1 MKYITTFF
9 LVIIFGAL
17 IYAGISKFTGIVGRT
32 EKNGVGCTCHNVQRD
47 NSVQVQ
53 ITGPD
58 TLIKGQSG
66 EYQITLSGGPAVQ
79 GGFNV
84 ASFLG
89 TLSPVDA
96 SSQLMLSE
104 LTHTNPKTFS
114 GGSVSWSFNFTAAN
128 QVYTDTIFSAG
139 NSVNGDGFNN
149 SLDRW
154 NFGQRFVVHVIDQV
168 SSVEDENVIAKDFIL
183 DQNYPNPFNPSTSIQ
198 YAVSS
203 PQFVSLKVYDAAGK
217 EVATLVYE
225 YKPAGSYNVQF
236 TTSGLQLSSGVYYY
250 RLQAGDPSAS
260 IGQSFVETKKMILLK

>member
-1 MKYITTFF
+1 MKYSTTFF

-79 GGFNV
+79 GGFNI

-114 GGSVSWSFNFTAAN
+114 GGSVSWTFNFTAAN

-149 SLDRW
+149 SQDRW

-168 SSVEDENVIAKDFIL
+168 SSVEDVNIVVKDFIL
-183 DQNYPNPFNPSTSIQ
+183 DQNYPNPFNPSTNISWQ
-198 YAVSS
+198 SS
-203 PQFVSLKVYDAAGK
+203 VGSHHTLKVYDAAGK
-217 EVATLVYE
+217 EVATLVDE
-225 YKPAGSYNVQF
+225 YKPAGTYNVEF
-236 TTSGLQLSSGVYYY
+236 TMNNLQLSSGVYYY
-250 RLQAGDPSAS
+250 QLKAENF
-260 IGQSFVETKKMILLK
+260 IETKKMILMK

>member
-1 MKYITTFF
+1 MKYITTFS

-79 GGFNV
+79 GGFNI

-114 GGSVSWSFNFTAAN
+114 GGSVSWTFNFTAAN

-149 SLDRW
+149 SQDRW

-168 SSVEDENVIAKDFIL
+168 SSVEGNNFVVNNFKL
-183 DQNYPNPFNPSTSIQ
+183 DQNYPNPFNPSTMINYSIPQ
-198 YAVSS
+198 SS
-203 PQFVSLKVYDAAGK
+203 FVTLKVYDIIGN
-217 EVATLVYE
+217 EIATLVNE
-225 YKPAGSYNVQF
+225 TKSAGKYDVSFEASN
-236 TTSGLQLSSGVYYY
+236 LSNGVYLY
-250 RLQAGDPSAS
+250 S
-260 IGQSFVETKKMILLK
+260 IKTNNFTSTKKMILMK

>member
-1 MKYITTFF
+1 MKYSTTFF
-9 LVIIFGAL
+9 LVFIFGAL

-79 GGFNV
+79 GGFNI

-104 LTHTNPKTFS
+104 LTHTSPKTFS
-114 GGSVSWSFNFTAAN
+114 GGSVSWTFNFTAAN

-149 SLDRW
+149 SQDRW

-168 SSVEDENVIAKDFIL
+168 SSVEENNVLANNFKL
-183 DQNYPNPFNPSTSIQ
+183 DQNYPNPFNPSTMISYSIPQ
-198 YAVSS
+198 SS
-203 PQFVSLKVYDAAGK
+203 FVTLKVYDIIGN
-217 EVATLVYE
+217 EVATLVNE
-225 YKPAGSYNVQF
+225 TKSAGNYDVRFDASN
-236 TTSGLQLSSGVYYY
+236 LSNGVYLY
-250 RLQAGDPSAS
+250 S
-260 IGQSFVETKKMILLK
+260 IKTTNFTSTKKMILVK

>member
-1 MKYITTFF
+1 MKYITTFS

-79 GGFNV
+79 GGFNI

-114 GGSVSWSFNFTAAN
+114 GGSVSWTFNFTAAN

-149 SLDRW
+149 SQDRW

-168 SSVEDENVIAKDFIL
+168 SSVEENNVVVNNFKL
-183 DQNYPNPFNPSTSIQ
+183 DQNYPNPFNPSTMINYSIPQ
-198 YAVSS
+198 SS
-203 PQFVSLKVYDAAGK
+203 FLTLKVYDIIGNEVVTLVNETKSAGK
-217 EVATLVYE
+217 YDVSFEA
-225 YKPAGSYNVQF
+225 SN
-236 TTSGLQLSSGVYYY
+236 LSNGVYLY
-250 RLQAGDPSAS
+250 S
-260 IGQSFVETKKMILLK
+260 IKTNNFTSTKKMILMK

>member
-79 GGFNV
+79 GGFNI

-114 GGSVSWSFNFTAAN
+114 GGSVSWNFNFTAAN

-149 SLDRW
+149 SQDRW

-168 SSVEDENVIAKDFIL
+168 SSVEDDNIVVKDFIL
-183 DQNYPNPFNPSTSIQ
+183 DQNYPNPFNPSTMISYSIPQ
-198 YAVSS
+198 SS
-203 PQFVSLKVYDAAGK
+203 FVTLKVYDIIGN
-217 EVATLVYE
+217 EVATLVNE
-225 YKPAGSYNVQF
+225 TKSAGNYDVRFDASN
-236 TTSGLQLSSGVYYY
+236 LSNGVYLY
-250 RLQAGDPSAS
+250 S
-260 IGQSFVETKKMILLK
+260 IKTTNFTSTKKMILVK

>member
-79 GGFNV
+79 GGFNI

-114 GGSVSWSFNFTAAN
+114 GGSVSWTFNFTAAN

-149 SLDRW
+149 SQDRW

-168 SSVEDENVIAKDFIL
+168 SSVEENNVLVNNFKL
-183 DQNYPNPFNPSTSIQ
+183 DQNYPNPFNPSTVIS
-198 YAVSS
+198 YSL
-203 PQFVSLKVYDAAGK
+203 PQNSFVTLKVYDIIGN
-217 EVATLVYE
+217 EVATLVNE
-225 YKPAGSYNVQF
+225 TKSAGKYDVSFEASN
-236 TTSGLQLSSGVYYY
+236 LSNGVYLY
-250 RLQAGDPSAS
+250 S
-260 IGQSFVETKKMILLK
+260 IKTNNFTSTKKMILMK

>member
-47 NSVQVQ
+47 NSIQVQ

-79 GGFNV
+79 GGFNI

-114 GGSVSWSFNFTAAN
+114 GGSVSWTFNFTAAN

-149 SLDRW
+149 SQDRW

-168 SSVEDENVIAKDFIL
+168 SSVEENNVVVNNFKL
-183 DQNYPNPFNPSTSIQ
+183 DQNYPNPFNPSTMISYSIPQ
-198 YAVSS
+198 SS
-203 PQFVSLKVYDAAGK
+203 FVTLRVYDIIGN
-217 EVATLVYE
+217 EVATLVNE
-225 YKPAGSYNVQF
+225 TKSAGKYDVRFDASN
-236 TTSGLQLSSGVYYY
+236 LSNGVYLY
-250 RLQAGDPSAS
+250 S
-260 IGQSFVETKKMILLK
+260 IKTNNYTSTKKMILMK

>member
-79 GGFNV
+79 GGFNI

-114 GGSVSWSFNFTAAN
+114 GGSVSWTFNFTAAN

-149 SLDRW
+149 SQDRW

-168 SSVEDENVIAKDFIL
+168 SSVEENNVVVNNFKL
-183 DQNYPNPFNPSTSIQ
+183 DQNYPNPFNPSTMINYSI
-198 YAVSS
+198 
-203 PQFVSLKVYDAAGK
+203 PQSAFVTLKVYDIVGN
-217 EVATLVYE
+217 EVATLVNETKSAGKYE
-225 YKPAGSYNVQF
+225 VSFDASN
-236 TTSGLQLSSGVYYY
+236 LSNGVYLY
-250 RLQAGDPSAS
+250 S
-260 IGQSFVETKKMILLK
+260 IKTANFTSTKKMILVK

>member
-1 MKYITTFF
+1 MKYITTFS

-79 GGFNV
+79 GGFNI

-114 GGSVSWSFNFTAAN
+114 GGSVSWTFNFTAAN

-149 SLDRW
+149 SQDRW

-168 SSVEDENVIAKDFIL
+168 SSVEGNNFVVNNFKL
-183 DQNYPNPFNPSTSIQ
+183 DQNYPNPFNPSTMISYSIPQ
-198 YAVSS
+198 SS
-203 PQFVSLKVYDAAGK
+203 FVTLKVYDIIGNEVVTLVNETKSAGK
-217 EVATLVYE
+217 YDVSFEA
-225 YKPAGSYNVQF
+225 SN
-236 TTSGLQLSSGVYYY
+236 LSNGVYLY
-250 RLQAGDPSAS
+250 S
-260 IGQSFVETKKMILLK
+260 IKTNNFTSTKKMILMK

>member
-79 GGFNV
+79 GGFNI
-84 ASFLG
+84 ASFHG

-114 GGSVSWSFNFTAAN
+114 GGSVSWTFNFTAAN

-149 SLDRW
+149 SQDRW

-168 SSVEDENVIAKDFIL
+168 SSVEGNNFVVNNFKL
-183 DQNYPNPFNPSTSIQ
+183 DQNYPNPFNPSTMISYSIPQ
-198 YAVSS
+198 SS
-203 PQFVSLKVYDAAGK
+203 FVTLKVYDIIGNEVVTLVNETKSAGK
-217 EVATLVYE
+217 YDVSFEA
-225 YKPAGSYNVQF
+225 SN
-236 TTSGLQLSSGVYYY
+236 LSNGVYLY
-250 RLQAGDPSAS
+250 S
-260 IGQSFVETKKMILLK
+260 IKTNNFTSTKKMILMK

>member
-79 GGFNV
+79 GGFNI

-114 GGSVSWSFNFTAAN
+114 GGSVSWTFNFTAAN

-149 SLDRW
+149 SQDRW

-168 SSVEDENVIAKDFIL
+168 SSVEGNNFVVNNFKL
-183 DQNYPNPFNPSTSIQ
+183 DQNYPNPFNPSTMISYSIPQ
-198 YAVSS
+198 SS
-203 PQFVSLKVYDAAGK
+203 FVTLKVYDIIGNEVVTLVNETKSAGK
-217 EVATLVYE
+217 YDVSFEA
-225 YKPAGSYNVQF
+225 SN
-236 TTSGLQLSSGVYYY
+236 LSNGVYLY
-250 RLQAGDPSAS
+250 S
-260 IGQSFVETKKMILLK
+260 IKTNNFTSTKKMILMK

>member
-79 GGFNV
+79 GGFNI

-114 GGSVSWSFNFTAAN
+114 GGSVSWTFNFTAAN

-149 SLDRW
+149 SQDRW

-168 SSVEDENVIAKDFIL
+168 SSVEDDNIVVKDFIL
-183 DQNYPNPFNPSTSIQ
+183 DQNYPNPFNPSTMISYSIPQ
-198 YAVSS
+198 SS
-203 PQFVSLKVYDAAGK
+203 FVTLKVYDIVGN
-217 EVATLVYE
+217 EVATLVNE
-225 YKPAGSYNVQF
+225 TKSAGKYDISFDASN
-236 TTSGLQLSSGVYYY
+236 LSNGVYLY
-250 RLQAGDPSAS
+250 S
-260 IGQSFVETKKMILLK
+260 IKTNNFTSTKKMILMK

>member
-79 GGFNV
+79 GGFNI

-114 GGSVSWSFNFTAAN
+114 GGSVSWTFNFTAAN

-149 SLDRW
+149 SQDRW
-154 NFGQRFVVHVIDQV
+154 NFGQKFVVHVIMNHPRIND
-168 SSVEDENVIAKDFIL
+168 DNVVVTDFAL
-183 DQNYPNPFNPSTSIQ
+183 NQNYPNPFNPSTMISWN
-198 YAVSS
+198 SS
-203 PQFVSLKVYDAAGK
+203 VGSHQTLKIYDAAGK
-217 EVATLVYE
+217 EVATLVDE
-225 YKPAGSYNVQF
+225 YRSAGSYSEQF
-236 TTSGLQLSSGVYYY
+236 TTSGFQLSSGVYYY
-250 RLQAGDPSAS
+250 QLKADNF
-260 IGQSFVETKKMILLK
+260 IETKKMILLK